1 MTHRPEC
8 TSETTALSHVIA
20 RLSNIALQD
29 NPSIEKLG
37 DLFANAKCAPRGPV
51 VGQDRLKHCRSLR
64 NEAEMRANRSP
75 QAWFLALLTLLG
87 A

>member
-20 RLSNIALQD
+20 RQD